1 MAMDMGYLRL
11 HRVTSVILFVMMMAA
26 LGAQPGAQAGTS
38 GRIEGRVVDEAG
50 AGLPGVRVVLFTDAN
65 KRIQDV
71 VSDARGVFA
80 FVDVAP
86 GKYLITV
93 TMPGF
98 AAETR
103 SITVA
108 DGRTATIAVTLRII
122 GVSEMVTVETSSS
135 KGRRG
140 GRPAPEPDRVGT
152 YRRNFNREQYA
163 AIEKN
168 DFRSARK
175 FPLSTFSVD
184 VDTASYANARR
195 FVMEGQMPPPESV
208 RLEELINYF
217 EYDYPD
223 PNDDA
228 PFSITTRVTS
238 CPWNAKHKLALI
250 GLQAKRQDDA
260 AAPPRNLVFLIDV
273 SGSMD
278 EPNKLPLV
286 RTALQLLVDRLRPQD
301 RVAIVVYAG
310 ASGLALPSTTGDR
323 KEHIREVLASLE
335 PQGSTNGAAGIV
347 LAYRIA
353 QENFIKDG
361 INRVILATDGD
372 FNVGVT
378 SQGALQ
384 QLIEQKRETGIFL
397 SVLGVG
403 EGNLQDA
410 TMELLADKGNGNYNY
425 LDSLQEA
432 HKVLVQQAG
441 STLITVA
448 KDVKLQV
455 EFNPATTEA
464 YRLIGYENRLLKDED
479 FNNDRKDA
487 GDMGAGHSVT
497 ALYEIVPKGQT
508 MDTSTVDPL
517 KYQRGGTTLT
527 SAATAGELATVKVRY
542 KEPAGETSRLLSVV
556 IANKE
561 EPLSATTGFAA
572 AVAELGLLLQDS
584 KYKGKADY
592 GQVLELA
599 RQHRGTD
606 AHGYRAEFVR
616 LVELTKTIASKPRR
630 ESTDSAA
637 RQ

>member
-1 MAMDMGYLRL
+1 MGMGYLRL
-11 HRVTSVILFVMMMAA
+11 RPHRVTSVILFVLMMA
-26 LGAQPGAQAGTS
+26 GISAQSVAP
-38 GRIEGRVVDEAG
+38 GRIEGRVVDQAG
-50 AGLPGVRVVLFTDAN
+50 AVLPGVRVVLLTDAHQ
-65 KRIQDV
+65 KIQEV
-71 VSDARGVFA
+71 VSDAGGVFA
-80 FVDVAP
+80 FVGVAP
-86 GKYLITV
+86 GNYQITV
-93 TMPGF
+93 QLAGF
-98 AAETR
+98 PTETR
-103 SITVA
+103 PITVA
-108 DGRTATIAVTLRII
+108 AGATATIAMTMRFSALTETIT
-122 GVSEMVTVETSSS
+122 VSTGTAP
-135 KGRRG
+135 G
-140 GRPAPEPDRVGT
+140 GRPAPEPDRVSG
-152 YRRNFNREQYA
+152 YRHDFNREQYA
-163 AIEKN
+163 AIAKN

-195 FVMEGQMPPPESV
+195 FVLEGEMPPRESV

-223 PNDDA
+223 PTSDA
-228 PFSITTRVTS
+228 PFSITTQVTS

-260 AAPPRNLVFLIDV
+260 AAPARNLVFLIDV
-273 SGSMD
+273 SGSMN

-323 KEHIREVLASLE
+323 KEQIREVLAGLE
-335 PQGSTNGAAGIV
+335 PDGSTNGAAGIV
-347 LAYRIA
+347 LAYRVA

-378 SQGALQ
+378 SQGALE

-441 STLITVA
+441 STLMTVA

-455 EFNPATTEA
+455 EFNPATVEG

-508 MDTSTVDPL
+508 MDTSSVDPL
-517 KYQRGGTTLT
+517 KYQHGATLT

-542 KEPAGETSRLLSVV
+542 KEPAGDTSRLLSVV

-561 EPLSATTGFAA
+561 EPLSTTSGFAA

-592 GQVLELA
+592 AQVLELA

-616 LVELTKTIASKPRR
+616 LVELTKTIASKPKR

-637 RQ
+637 RR